1 MIQKKYEIKDSAYLT
16 AYLHESDKSRPAI
29 VVIPGG
35 AYMLVGSNEG
45 EPVAQAFYENGFQS
59 FVFSYS
65 TITSDLMKKHPDW
78 TFDEAIDEGE
88 RLIYDSDHVS
98 SNYPNSLVE
107 LAMAMKLIT
116 DHADEMHVDVSKIA
130 TIGFSAGGH
139 LSAVYGNWWNE
150 KWLLEKAGLS
160 KGIQPWF
167 QVICYGVTR
176 FDEDYLMWLKE
187 NQPGLIKMYK
197 AFYNTID
204 PDKEIMDEWSP
215 VNTVNQNTPPTFIW
229 HTAKDELVPIGQ
241 SLDYAKMLQEKHV
254 PWEVHFYEQGSHA
267 LSLASE
273 RTGTN
278 ESHVQ
283 TWFDLLMEWVKYYRK

>member
-107 LAMAMKLIT
+107 LAMTMKLIT

-167 QVICYGVTR
+167 QVIGYGVTR

-187 NQPGLIKMYK
+187 NQSGLIKMYK

-254 PWEVHFYEQGSHA
+254 PWEAHFYEQGSHA